1 MVSPPGTVRANS
13 PFGATARCSGPPAN
27 ADHLETRS
35 SSARRPG
42 GDPRTTRHS
51 PMVNA
56 GWSLV
61 LSLAV
66 MGSAVGPL
74 VGGASE
80 VQGLAVLI
88 ASGTQR

>member
-1 MVSPPGTVRANS
+1 
-13 PFGATARCSGPPAN
+13 
-27 ADHLETRS
+27 
-35 SSARRPG
+35 
-42 GDPRTTRHS
+42 
-51 PMVNA
+51 MVNA